1 MHLSAELI
9 ERKNELLLALRR
21 EMNGAVAGSMRDG
34 GIEYGLNFGV
44 SVPTIR
50 SVATR
55 YAGDDE
61 LASEV
66 WRSNVRE
73 LRLAGLFIASPACL
87 ADEAW
92 SGAVDTMEIAEN
104 YIWSLSRS
112 DEALCEVVARL
123 SKSRLTLD
131 CYMTLLAYA
140 RRPHLFLSECVER
153 ACVAAEQSEEPA
165 LRRAAENLRIRLEE

>member
-1 MHLSAELI
+1 MHLSAEII

-50 SVATR
+50 SVASR

-66 WRSNVRE
+66 WKSGVRE
-73 LRLAGLFIASPACL
+73 LRLAGLFIATPELL
-87 ADEAW
+87 AEEAW
-92 SGAVDTMEIAEN
+92 SGYLRGGRE
-104 YIWSLSRS
+104 
-112 DEALCEVVARL
+112 LCVVAL
-123 SKSRLTLD
+123 
-131 CYMTLLAYA
+131 
-140 RRPHLFLSECVER
+140 
-153 ACVAAEQSEEPA
+153 A
-165 LRRAAENLRIRLEE
+165 LRGGTAQCRGTPCGE

>member
-1 MHLSAELI
+1 MHLSAEII

-50 SVATR
+50 SVASR

-66 WRSNVRE
+66 WKSGVRE
-73 LRLAGLFIASPACL
+73 LRLAGLFIATPELL
-87 ADEAW
+87 AEEAW
-92 SGAVDTMEIAEN
+92 SGAVDTFEVAEN
-104 YIWSLSRS
+104 YVWSLSRS
-112 DEALCEVVARL
+112 EAALRSVVARL
-123 SKSRLTLD
+123 AGSDRLMD
-131 CYMTLLAYA
+131 RYMTLMAYA
-140 RRPHLFLSECVER
+140 RKPQWFPVEEVER
-153 ACVAAEQSEEPA
+153 ACSEAEHRTEPA
-165 LRRAAENLRIRLEE
+165 LQRVAENLRIRLE